1 MLPSSVLSHPP
12 TTHTGTQ
19 RTQNIEKAQVSIQVA
34 HNQNEEDAGVFHQ
47 HVPPMEE
54 GDAAPLPCMEL
65 PNELPAERLRN
76 YQQAALTKARR
87 SNIIMCGAAGIGKTH
102 VALSLLREADYSE
115 GQIAFF
121 LATTRHLAEQ
131 QYQRIR
137 NATSLTTKFC
147 VGMEYDLWSK
157 TQWQTL
163 FQENQVIVCTPQVLL
178 NVLNKGSEYITVRRI
193 NLLILDEC
201 HKAHRNHPYTQV
213 MHHYERAEALG
224 PHPRVF
230 GMTATPSKFCHQILH
245 CTLHMCPLDDI
256 RLFAAKAPLSV
267 IQYQEEDHVTRE
279 KRLIKAGQR
288 LLNPITSPHTGE
300 AGPVDG
306 EAAASAME
314 DENYTDDDC
323 ENHHEEDGPRPTA
336 HLDGSSGTEIAAI
349 LKEVKLCLP
358 SVTKTKSLDL
368 GMVRPSHNHVGNWFG
383 ARHILLV
390 LDHWIGTT
398 PLSRSERDVM
408 EGILARKL
416 ALYLRKVLAKVVQLQ
431 QFQLTDRVE
440 KLVQCLRQRREQD
453 GENFRAIVFVQRRT
467 TCRVLFEFL
476 NLLEPFTG
484 RCGFAIGQ
492 ATASGVSAFGLK
504 RNQRRPIK
512 DFASGK
518 LQVLVATDVLSEGI
532 DVPECSLVVAFD
544 TVANPTAFVQMR
556 GRARLHDGGAFV
568 LFAPDRETLERI
580 FQLEQG
586 AAYFEKEMLDKED
599 VFMLPRDMSLSRA
612 FPHFPYILPT
622 TGASINLNNSRGF
635 LNQICQWNKECM
647 SYRLSPVAETQE
659 KLSPDGQRML
669 YKCVLTLPAV
679 FDFPSFESSLFPA
692 KAIACAVAAFHACVE
707 FHRRGL
713 VDDNLNPVRE
723 SIRLETYEHFIPEFA
738 GVQVVNE
745 RVEMKTRAAAHL
757 GLSPMLREGTQDEAA
772 TEGAAATTAGEMEV
786 EEAPNEPRTG
796 VAPDGA
802 VRLPPPPGTDEDAQP
817 SVYYSYRMDEEASC
831 VAVLTKTLLS
841 EDILEAE
848 GLTPKPALVLE
859 LTTAQVGLLA
869 KFHVV
874 MLHFVLHGPGA
885 FKIEFAP
892 LLQIED
898 RPPRAGKK
906 RGQAK
911 RIQQESTPPV
921 MGEAGGGDSEGGDG
935 GEEQEQPSPTMP
947 PSPSAAAE
955 EEGEVA
961 SMAEGDGDQ
970 PAPLSAGEDK
980 EKEDE
985 EPEKMEEEKDKEPA
999 TPTFAS
1005 MLGLEKE
1012 KKKKKK
1018 QQRSS
1023 AGLLDEE
1030 EDEVFFS
1037 APLEPKAALDKGYV
1051 LVPLKPDGEV
1061 DWDLVKSLAQDA
1073 PSRELVHGRGEF
1085 WPLPS
1090 EDPATLRDSLLF
1102 TCSALSSR
1110 PKLWAPIEMVAD
1122 QTLAGVR
1129 EAAAA
1134 AAAARVEREAKA
1146 KAEAQATAEAEAQG
1160 KKDLEAQAKAVSGAE
1175 MEVEED
1181 AAPSAPAPDCERSS
1195 GTKRDKE
1202 GAQAEKE
1209 MSKRQKQ
1216 GAEDED
1222 KVAEAGSEKMESD
1235 SDKKAVEKEEG
1246 VEGKKMENEENK
1258 EEPEP
1263 RLHLFEYPVEVWDR
1277 CDQAQSLLL
1286 VEKIVDSPFRFRGLA
1301 RDGQISKEGEEV
1313 EDVAPKANTPKSLRQ
1328 SRLYS
1333 RRLLAPELCSFI
1345 RVPKSLYVACQRLLP
1360 QLWRLEIALK
1370 VNCFIRDVGIPVQDS
1385 SVIRTALCKPDYE
1398 RLEVLGDTYLKLVMS
1413 CVVLRKEP
1421 YLVRESLLHD
1431 FRCNLICNRRLVQAA
1446 LNRGIEGHIVLR
1458 MKILNEP
1465 YRHWAPS
1472 LMAPLASTAS
1482 EVNVKVVA
1490 DVVEALIGA
1499 YLIDGGPRAADDF
1512 LQWLGFPVMCTTEAC
1527 GEQHA
1532 GMVGLLEAPAPFFK
1546 AGPPAALNVADQRG
1560 YWPLL
1565 QRRCQCWTEVALAE
1579 TPQTIFPKPT
1589 PAPASD
1595 LVKKVE
1601 KLEALLGYTYRN
1613 KWLAL
1618 QALTHPSHSQKS
1630 RRSERGQGDVVFISD
1645 YQRLEFLGDA
1655 LLDYMVMVQILFEN
1669 PDFMPKPLHVEK
1681 RQTVSNEH
1689 LAKRALEWL
1698 QLHRFYDSDSIEL
1711 NRCVEMYV
1719 NDSVALDGGREGKG
1733 KQSDGAAGSESG
1745 PKALADVLEALIA
1758 SVYIDSE
1765 GDIQRLVEVF
1775 VPFMRRKAA
1784 AEEAEDSR
1792 EARIGLTVI
1801 TQSRLQQTSV
1811 HELSVEDEEQLRG
1824 LLPTLVRTLRM
1835 ELAMENDDDAYK
1847 ALISQIAL
1855 ETSQLTLS
1863 KAAEKEGVAEVGG
1876 EVMVVDAE

>member
-1 MLPSSVLSHPP
+1 M
-12 TTHTGTQ
+12 
-19 RTQNIEKAQVSIQVA
+19 
-34 HNQNEEDAGVFHQ
+34 ED
-47 HVPPMEE
+47 
-54 GDAAPLPCMEL
+54 GDAAALPSMEL
-65 PNELPAERLRN
+65 PDELPAERLRN

-87 SNIIMCGAAGIGKTH
+87 DNIIMCGAAGIGKTH

-131 QYQRIR
+131 QYQRIC

-163 FQENQVIVCTPQVLL
+163 FQENQVIVCTPQILL

-201 HKAHRNHPYTQV
+201 HKAHRNHPYAQV

-224 PHPRVF
+224 PRPRVF
-230 GMTATPSKFCHQILH
+230 GMTATPSKLCHQILH
-245 CTLHMCPLDDI
+245 CTLHVCPLDDI
-256 RLFAAKAPLSV
+256 KLFAAKAPLSV

-279 KRLIKAGQR
+279 KELIKAGQR
-288 LLNPITSPHTGE
+288 LVSPIASIATAK
-300 AGPVDG
+300 AGRMDG

-314 DENYTDDDC
+314 DQDDYHQQGEDEDYIDDDS
-323 ENHHEEDGPRPTA
+323 ENHHEEDGARPTA
-336 HLDGSSGTEIAAI
+336 HLDGGSGTEIAAI
-349 LKEVKLCLP
+349 LEEVKLCLP
-358 SVTKTKSLDL
+358 SVAKTKSLDL
-368 GMVRPSHNHVGNWFG
+368 DMVRPSHNHVGNWFG
-383 ARHILLV
+383 ARHILLA

-408 EGILARKL
+408 EDILARKL
-416 ALYLRKVLAKVVQLQ
+416 ALFLRKVLAKVVQLQ

-476 NLLEPFTG
+476 HLLEPFTG

-492 ATASGVSAFGLK
+492 ATARGVSAFGLK

-556 GRARLHDGGAFV
+556 GRARQHDGGAFV

-612 FPHFPYILPT
+612 FPQFSYILPT
-622 TGASINLNNSRGF
+622 TGALINLDNSMGF
-635 LNQICQWNKECM
+635 LNQICQCNKECM

-659 KLSPDGQRML
+659 ELSPDGQRML

-679 FDFPSFESSLFPA
+679 FGFPSFESSLFPA
-692 KAIACAVAAFHACVE
+692 KAIARAVAAFHACVE

-713 VDDNLNPVRE
+713 VDDDLNPVRE
-723 SIRLETYEHFIPEFA
+723 SIQLETYEHFIPEFA

-757 GLSPMLREGTQDEAA
+757 GLAPMLLQGTQEEAS
-772 TEGAAATTAGEMEV
+772 TEEAAATTAGEMEV
-786 EEAPNEPRTG
+786 EEGSKESRMG
-796 VAPDGA
+796 VAADGA
-802 VRLPPPPGTDEDAQP
+802 LGLGSSGTDKDAHP
-817 SVYYSYRMDEEASC
+817 SVYYSYRMDDKASC

-848 GLTPKPALVLE
+848 GLPSKPVQVLE

-874 MLHFVLHGPGA
+874 MLHFVLHGPNA

-892 LLQIED
+892 LLTIED
-898 RPPRAGKK
+898 RPLRAGKK

-911 RIQQESTPPV
+911 QIQQQSTPPV
-921 MGEAGGGDSEGGDG
+921 TGDGEGGGGDSDG
-935 GEEQEQPSPTMP
+935 GGSGEGQEHSPTTLPSPN
-947 PSPSAAAE
+947 AVE
-955 EEGEVA
+955 EDVEVM
-961 SMAEGDGDQ
+961 SMAEGDEEQ
-970 PAPLSAGEDK
+970 PPAPMSAGQGE
-980 EKEDE
+980 EKGSE
-985 EPEKMEEEKDKEPA
+985 EPEKDKMEEEKDKVGA
-999 TPTFAS
+999 TPTLAS
-1005 MLGLEKE
+1005 MLGLETE
-1012 KKKKKK
+1012 KRKKKKK
-1018 QQRSS
+1018 QRSS
-1023 AGLLDEE
+1023 AGPLE
-1030 EDEVFFS
+1030 EDDEAFFS
-1037 APLEPKAALDKGYV
+1037 KSLEPKAALDKGYV
-1051 LVPLKPDGEV
+1051 LVPLMPDGNV
-1061 DWDLVKSLAQDA
+1061 DWDLVNSLAQDA

-1102 TCSALSSR
+1102 TCSPVSSR
-1110 PKLWAPIEMVAD
+1110 PKLWAPVEMVAD

-1134 AAAARVEREAKA
+1134 AAAARLERESKA
-1146 KAEAQATAEAEAQG
+1146 KAEAQAAAEAAAQG
-1160 KKDLEAQAKAVSGAE
+1160 KKDPEAEAKAATGTE

-1181 AAPSAPAPDCERSS
+1181 VAPSAPSALAPDCESPS
-1195 GTKRDKE
+1195 DTKRDRA
-1202 GAQAEKE
+1202 GAQAEEKVR
-1209 MSKRQKQ
+1209 KRQKQ
-1216 GAEDED
+1216 EGEDQ
-1222 KVAEAGSEKMESD
+1222 VGEAGPENMESD
-1235 SDKKAVEKEEG
+1235 GDKNDVEKEGE
-1246 VEGKKMENEENK
+1246 VEEEKTEKEEKK
-1258 EEPEP
+1258 EEPKP
-1263 RLHLFEYPVEVWDR
+1263 RLHLFEYPVEMWDR
-1277 CDQAQSLLL
+1277 CDQAQTLLL

-1301 RDGQISKEGEEV
+1301 RNGQISKKGEEV
-1313 EDVAPKANTPKSLRQ
+1313 EEDVAPKADTPKSLRQ

-1333 RRLLAPELCSFI
+1333 RRLLAPQLCSLI

-1370 VNCFIRDVGIPVQDS
+1370 VACFIRDVGIPVQDS
-1385 SVIRTALCKPDYE
+1385 SMIRTALCKPDYE

-1458 MKILNEP
+1458 MKVLNEP

-1472 LMAPLASTAS
+1472 LIAPLASTAS

-1512 LQWLGFPVMCTTEAC
+1512 LQWLGFPVTCTTEAC

-1532 GMVGLLEAPAPFFK
+1532 GMMGLLEAPAPFFK
-1546 AGPPAALNVADQRG
+1546 AGPPAGLDVAHQRG

-1565 QRRCQCWTEVALAE
+1565 QRRCQCWTERALAE

-1595 LVKKVE
+1595 LVMKVE
-1601 KLEALLGYTYRN
+1601 KLETLLGYTFRN

-1630 RRSERGQGDVVFISD
+1630 RRSERGQGDVVIISD

-1669 PDFMPKPLHVEK
+1669 PDFMPKLLHVEK

-1711 NRCVEMYV
+1711 NRCVEIYV
-1719 NDSVALDGGREGKG
+1719 NDSVAIDGREGEG
-1733 KQSDGAAGSESG
+1733 EQSNGAAGSGSG

-1792 EARIGLTVI
+1792 EARIGLAVI
-1801 TQSRLQQTSV
+1801 TQWRLQQTSV
-1811 HELSVEDEEQLRG
+1811 HELSSEDERKLRE
-1824 LLPTLVRTLRM
+1824 LLPSLIRTLRK
-1835 ELAMENDDDAYK
+1835 ELAMENDDDAYDS
-1847 ALISQIAL
+1847 LVSQICK
-1855 ETSQLTLS
+1855 ETSQLSLA
-1863 KAAEKEGVAEVGG
+1863 KVAEEKEAKEGVEEAKEAAVTAESKEIDNVVKEGEGG
-1876 EVMVVDAE
+1876 VMDVEASAE

>member
-1 MLPSSVLSHPP
+1 M
-12 TTHTGTQ
+12 
-19 RTQNIEKAQVSIQVA
+19 
-34 HNQNEEDAGVFHQ
+34 ED
-47 HVPPMEE
+47 
-54 GDAAPLPCMEL
+54 GDAAALPSMEL
-65 PNELPAERLRN
+65 PDELPAERLRN

-87 SNIIMCGAAGIGKTH
+87 DNIIMCGAAGIGKTH
-102 VALSLLREADYSE
+102 VSLSLLREADYSE

-131 QYQRIR
+131 QYQRIC

-163 FQENQVIVCTPQVLL
+163 FQENQVIVCTPQILL
-178 NVLNKGSEYITVRRI
+178 NLLNKGSEYITVRRI

-201 HKAHRNHPYTQV
+201 HKAHRNHPYAQV

-224 PHPRVF
+224 PRPRVF
-230 GMTATPSKFCHQILH
+230 GMTATPSKLCHQILH
-245 CTLHMCPLDDI
+245 CTLHVCPLDDI
-256 RLFAAKAPLSV
+256 KLFAAKAPLSV
-267 IQYQEEDHVTRE
+267 IQYQEEEHVTRE
-279 KRLIKAGQR
+279 KELIKAGQR
-288 LLNPITSPHTGE
+288 LLSPIASSATAR
-300 AGPVDG
+300 AGPMDG
-306 EAAASAME
+306 DAAASAME
-314 DENYTDDDC
+314 DEDNYHEPSEDEDYIDDDS
-323 ENHHEEDGPRPTA
+323 ENHHEEDGARPTA

-349 LKEVKLCLP
+349 LEEVKLCLP
-358 SVTKTKSLDL
+358 SVAKTKSLDL
-368 GMVRPSHNHVGNWFG
+368 DMVRPSHNHVGNWFG
-383 ARHILLV
+383 ARHILLAV
-390 LDHWIGTT
+390 DHWIGTT

-440 KLVQCLRQRREQD
+440 KLVRCLRQRREQD

-556 GRARLHDGGAFV
+556 GRARQHDGGAFV

-586 AAYFEKEMLDKED
+586 AANFEKEMLNKED

-612 FPHFPYILPT
+612 FPQFSYILPT
-622 TGASINLNNSRGF
+622 TGALINLDNSMGF

-659 KLSPDGQRML
+659 ELSRDGQRML

-679 FDFPSFESSLFPA
+679 FGFPSFESSLFPA
-692 KAIACAVAAFHACVE
+692 KAIARAVAAFHACVE

-713 VDDNLNPVRE
+713 VDDDLNPVRE
-723 SIRLETYEHFIPEFA
+723 SIQLETYEHFIPEFA

-745 RVEMKTRAAAHL
+745 RVEMKTRGAAHL
-757 GLSPMLREGTQDEAA
+757 GLAPMLLQGAQEETA
-772 TEGAAATTAGEMEV
+772 TEEAAATTAEEMEV
-786 EEAPNEPRTG
+786 EEASKEPRTG
-796 VAPDGA
+796 VAADGA
-802 VRLPPPPGTDEDAQP
+802 LGLGSSGTDEGARP
-817 SVYYSYRMDEEASC
+817 SMYYSYRMDDEASC

-848 GLTPKPALVLE
+848 GLPSKPAQVLE
-859 LTTAQVGLLA
+859 LTIAQVGLLA

-874 MLHFVLHGPGA
+874 MLHFVLHGPSA

-892 LLQIED
+892 LLTIED
-898 RPPRAGKK
+898 MPLRTGKK

-911 RIQQESTPPV
+911 QIQQQSTPPITGD
-921 MGEAGGGDSEGGDG
+921 GEGGGGDSDGGDG
-935 GEEQEQPSPTMP
+935 GPTTLPSPN
-947 PSPSAAAE
+947 AVE
-955 EEGEVA
+955 EDVEVM
-961 SMAEGDGDQ
+961 SLAEGDEEP
-970 PAPLSAGEDK
+970 PAPRSAGEGEEK
-980 EKEDE
+980 EKE
-985 EPEKMEEEKDKEPA
+985 EPEKEKMEEEKDKEGA
-999 TPTFAS
+999 TPTLAS
-1005 MLGLEKE
+1005 MLGLETE

-1018 QQRSS
+1018 KQRSL
-1023 AGLLDEE
+1023 AGPFE
-1030 EDEVFFS
+1030 EDDEAFFS
-1037 APLEPKAALDKGYV
+1037 TPLEPKAALDKGYV
-1051 LVPLKPDGEV
+1051 LVPLKSDGEV
-1061 DWDLVKSLAQDA
+1061 DWDLVNSLAQDA

-1085 WPLPS
+1085 WPPPS

-1102 TCSALSSR
+1102 TCSPLSSR
-1110 PKLWAPIEMVAD
+1110 PKLWAPVEMVPD

-1134 AAAARVEREAKA
+1134 AAAARLEREAKA
-1146 KAEAQATAEAEAQG
+1146 KAEAQAVAEAAAQG
-1160 KKDLEAQAKAVSGAE
+1160 KKDPEAQTKAATGTE

-1181 AAPSAPAPDCERSS
+1181 AAPSVLAPDCESPS
-1195 GTKRDKE
+1195 DTKRDRE
-1202 GAQAEKE
+1202 GAQAEEK
-1209 MSKRQKQ
+1209 MRKRQKQ
-1216 GAEDED
+1216 EGEGQVGE
-1222 KVAEAGSEKMESD
+1222 VGSENMESD
-1235 SDKKAVEKEEG
+1235 GDKKDVEKEGE
-1246 VEGKKMENEENK
+1246 VEGEKTEK
-1258 EEPEP
+1258 EEPKP

-1277 CDQAQSLLL
+1277 CDQTQSLLL

-1301 RDGQISKEGEEV
+1301 RNGQISKKGEEV
-1313 EDVAPKANTPKSLRQ
+1313 EDVAPKADTPSLRQ

-1333 RRLLAPELCSFI
+1333 RRLLAPQLCSFI
-1345 RVPKSLYVACQRLLP
+1345 HVPKSLYLACQRLLP

-1370 VNCFIRDVGIPVQDS
+1370 VACFIRDVGIPVQDS

-1398 RLEVLGDTYLKLVMS
+1398 RLEVLGDTYLKLVTS

-1458 MKILNEP
+1458 MKVLNEP

-1532 GMVGLLEAPAPFFK
+1532 GMVGLLESPAPFFK
-1546 AGPPAALNVADQRG
+1546 AGPPAGRDVTHQRG

-1565 QRRCQCWTEVALAE
+1565 QRRCQCWTEMALAE

-1595 LVKKVE
+1595 LVMKVE
-1601 KLEALLGYTYRN
+1601 KLETLLDYTFRN

-1630 RRSERGQGDVVFISD
+1630 RRSERGQGDVVIISD

-1655 LLDYMVMVQILFEN
+1655 LLDYMVIVQILFEN
-1669 PDFMPKPLHVEK
+1669 PDFMPKLLHVEK

-1719 NDSVALDGGREGKG
+1719 NDSVALDGGREGEVE
-1733 KQSDGAAGSESG
+1733 QSAGAAGSGSG

-1792 EARIGLTVI
+1792 EARIGLAVI
-1801 TQSRLQQTSV
+1801 TQWRLEQTSV
-1811 HELSVEDEEQLRG
+1811 HELSKEDERQLRD
-1824 LLPTLVRTLRM
+1824 LVPTLIRTLRQ
-1835 ELAMENDDDAYK
+1835 ELNMDNDDEGYD
-1847 ALISQIAL
+1847 ALISQIAF
-1855 ETSQLTLS
+1855 ETSQLTLA
-1863 KAAEKEGVAEVGG
+1863 KAAEKEAKEGVEEAKEAAVTAEGKEIDDVVKEGG
-1876 EVMVVDAE
+1876 AGVMDVEGSGE